1 MRISGIK
8 ESERP
13 PMDVKNNLPRRQ
25 ATPPVFHNGRSLLA
39 RYDVLFSDV
48 WGVLHDG
55 VRAYAGATD
64 ALERFRASGGTVVLV
79 SNAPVP
85 NARVAEML
93 ADKKVPR
100 GAWDCIVSSGDIAL
114 SHIDAEG
121 YERMHWIGPVER
133 DAALF
138 NNLHWSSTSIEDAEA
153 ILCSGL
159 DDDINETV
167 EDYRARLETALSRRL
182 PFVCA
187 NPDLVVDVG
196 GQHYLCAG
204 AIADLYESMGG
215 PVFWAGKPHASAYR
229 AAHEAAERIRGRHV
243 EHDRIL
249 VIGDAVRTDL
259 EGAKN
264 FGVDA
269 LFIASGI
276 HRPAIMAGK
285 DIDPAL
291 LARLFD
297 ESGRKTTVGAMSYLR
312 W

>member
-1 MRISGIK
+1 MDMEAVSHHRIA
-8 ESERP
+8 P
-13 PMDVKNNLPRRQ
+13 PI
-25 ATPPVFHNGRSLLA
+25 FHHGGPLLA
-39 RYDVLFSDV
+39 RYDVLFSDI

-55 VRAYAGATD
+55 LTAYTQATD
-64 ALERFRASGGTVVLV
+64 ALERFRAAGGTVILV

-93 ADKKVPR
+93 SDKKVPR

-114 SHIDAEG
+114 SHIDAKG
-121 YERMHWIGPVER
+121 YERLHWIGPADR

-138 NNLHWSSTSIEDAEA
+138 DNLHWSSAPLDEA
-153 ILCSGL
+153 DGILCSGL
-159 DDDINETV
+159 DDDINETA
-167 EDYRARLETALSRRL
+167 EDYRARLTVALSRRM

-196 GQHYLCAG
+196 GRLYLCAG
-204 AIADLYESMGG
+204 AIADLYEDMGG

-229 AAHEAAERIRGRHV
+229 AAHEAAERIRGGAVDYH
-243 EHDRIL
+243 RIL

-269 LFIASGI
+269 LFVASGI
-276 HRPAIMAGK
+276 HRTDVMTN
-285 DIDPAL
+285 DEIDPVAL
-291 LARLFD
+291 DRLFAGAGD
-297 ESGRKTTVGAMSYLR
+297 ATAVGAMAYLR

>member
-1 MRISGIK
+1 MST
-8 ESERP
+8 
-13 PMDVKNNLPRRQ
+13 PRTGARN
-25 ATPPVFHNGRSLLA
+25 APPVFEHGRSLMGG
-39 RYDVLFSDV
+39 YEVLFSDV

-55 VRAYAGATD
+55 VTAYSEATD
-64 ALERFRASGGTVVLV
+64 ALERFRARGGTVILV

-85 NARVAEML
+85 NTRVAEML

-100 GAWDCIVSSGDIAL
+100 GAWDAIVSSGDIAL
-114 SHIDAEG
+114 SHIDACG
-121 YERMHWIGPVER
+121 FERLHWIGPVER
-133 DAALF
+133 DKALF
-138 NNLHWSSTSIEDAEA
+138 DNMHWPSETLESADA

-159 DDDINETV
+159 DDD
-167 EDYRARLETALSRRL
+167 RGETAESYRSRLQIALDRKL

-196 GQHYLCAG
+196 GQHFLCAG
-204 AIADLYESMGG
+204 AIADLYEEMGG
-215 PVFWAGKPHASAYR
+215 PVFWAGKPHAIAYR
-229 AAHEAAERIRGRHV
+229 AAHETAERIRGKHIDTR
-243 EHDRIL
+243 EIL

-276 HRPAIMAGK
+276 HAPDLMDGRE
-285 DIDPAL
+285 IDEAKL
-291 LARLFD
+291 TELFKGAD
-297 ESGRKTTVGAMSYLR
+297 PDSPVGAMSYLR

>member
-1 MRISGIK
+1 
-8 ESERP
+8 
-13 PMDVKNNLPRRQ
+13 MDRQDIVPHRQ
-25 ATPPVFHNGRSLLA
+25 ATPPIFRNGRSLLA

-55 VRAYAGATD
+55 VRAYAEATD
-64 ALERFRASGGTVVLV
+64 ALEHFRASGGTVVLV

-85 NARVAEML
+85 NTRVAEML

-100 GAWDCIVSSGDIAL
+100 GAWDCIISSGDIAL
-114 SHIDAEG
+114 SHIDAQS
-121 YERMHWIGPVER
+121 YERLHWIGPVER

-138 NNLHWSSTSIEDAEA
+138 NNLHWPSAPIEDAQA

-159 DDDINETV
+159 DDDINETA
-167 EDYRARLETALSRRL
+167 ERYRARLEVALSRKL

-196 GQHYLCAG
+196 GRHYLCAG
-204 AIADLYESMGG
+204 AIADLYEDMGG

-229 AAHEAAERIRGRHV
+229 SAHEAAERIRGRHV

-249 VIGDAVRTDL
+249 VIGDAVRTDM

-276 HRPAIMAGK
+276 HRPSVMTGEE
-285 DIDPAL
+285 IDPAAL
-291 LARLFD
+291 MRLFAD
-297 ESGRKTTVGAMSYLR
+297 AGEAKAIGAMSFLR